1 MRGMNSMK
9 VKLLGPDQKPLDE
22 EYEFVKEVDKNVML
36 VKDSEGLNLRVH
48 KSRIIEQGQE
58 AHDPGPGKEN
68 AMTQPTVK
76 KEEKVKVKE
85 KVEKVKKTPLPFDIT
100 AWVKENGGVNAVHLK
115 KEGEF
120 SKNCP
125 NHKMSTHLVI
135 NPTDNVYYILNV
147 YQYPD
152 GTMSLGENN
161 KGGNKYP
168 LKGKRFNVRQK
179 SKENGQ
185 EVSKTFVG
193 SKTAQEIE
201 TANLKKGYVKV

>member
-1 MRGMNSMK
+1 MK

-22 EYEFVKEVDKNVML
+22 EYEFVKEVDKNVIL

-48 KSRIIEQGQE
+48 RSRVIEQGQK
-58 AHDPGPGKEN
+58 AQNPGSGKEN
-68 AMTQPTVK
+68 AMTQPAK
-76 KEEKVKVKE
+76 KEEKKVKE
-85 KVEKVKKTPLPFDIT
+85 EKVEKKVKKTPVPFDIV
-100 AWVKENGGVNAVHLK
+100 AWAKENGGASAVHLK

-125 NHKMSTHLVI
+125 NHKMVTHLVI

-152 GTMSLGENN
+152 NTLSLGENN

-179 SKENGQ
+179 AKDTGQ
-185 EVSKTFVG
+185 EVSKTFIG

-201 TANLKKGYVKV
+201 ATYIKRGYTKL

>member
-1 MRGMNSMK
+1 MK

-22 EYEFVKEVDKNVML
+22 EYEFVKEVDKNVIL

-48 KSRIIEQGQE
+48 RSRVIEQGQE
-58 AHDPGPGKEN
+58 AQNPGPGKEN
-68 AMTQPTVK
+68 AMTQPAK
-76 KEEKVKVKE
+76 KEEKKVE
-85 KVEKVKKTPLPFDIT
+85 IEEKVKKTPVPFDIA
-100 AWVKENGGVNAVHLK
+100 AWVKEMGGANAVHLK

-125 NHKMSTHLVI
+125 DPKMVTHLVI

-152 GTMSLGENN
+152 GTQSLGKNN
-161 KGGNKYP
+161 KGGNKYA

-179 SKENGQ
+179 NKDTGQ
-185 EVSKTFVG
+185 EISKTVIG
-193 SKTAQEIE
+193 SETAQEIE
-201 TANLKKGYVKV
+201 TRYTKKGYVKL